1 MPPAGVSCSGM
12 DWAPFASCR
21 PWGGCRKPVHPDHR
35 RPRQAVADHA
45 QGAKVV
51 PPVGGSTL
59 APWTWPASPS
69 GGSTADGMDR
79 QPGYLLE
86 GPVGTVIP
94 HSRQPSERTS
104 WNDQVASGSWRLVVD
119 PVTSW
124 RMETVPLTVA
134 VSPCTA
140 LWVAYHS
147 TIR

>member
-1 MPPAGVSCSGM
+1 M
-12 DWAPFASCR
+12 DSTPLASCR

-59 APWTWPASPS
+59 APWTRTASPS

-79 QPGYLLE
+79 RAGYLSE
-86 GPVGTVIP
+86 DPVGTVIP

-104 WNDQVASGSWRLVVD
+104 VNDQVASGSRRLVVD

-134 VSPCTA
+134 VSPCTE
-140 LWVAYHS
+140 LRVAYHS